1 MDFKSTITG
10 LIGTALSSFGVLAQ
24 AHEIIEIISLIVT
37 ILGAILTFIVMPLLN
52 WYSNAKKD
60 DKITLDEV
68 KEGVETLKDG
78 IKAVEEEIKEKN
90 EEN

>member
-1 MDFKSTITG
+1 MDLKTTITG
-10 LIGTALSSFGVLAQ
+10 VIGTALSSFGALAQ

-52 WYSNAKKD
+52 WYSKAKKD
-60 DKITLDEV
+60 DIITVDEI
-68 KEGVETLKDG
+68 KEGIETLKDG
-78 IKAVEEEIKEKN
+78 IKNVDKEIKD

>member
-1 MDFKSTITG
+1 MDLKTTITG
-10 LIGTALSSFGVLAQ
+10 VIGTALSSFGALAQ

-52 WYSNAKKD
+52 WYSKAKKD
-60 DKITLDEV
+60 DRITLDEI

-78 IKAVEEEIKEKN
+78 IENVEKEIKDEKD
-90 EEN
+90 